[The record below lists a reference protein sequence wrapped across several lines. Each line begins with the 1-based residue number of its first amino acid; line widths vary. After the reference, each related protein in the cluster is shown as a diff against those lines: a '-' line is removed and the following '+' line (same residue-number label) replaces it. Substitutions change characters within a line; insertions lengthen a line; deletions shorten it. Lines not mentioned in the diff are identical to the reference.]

1 MYNREGWGDY
11 STASGG
17 LMKYDYKCEKC
28 GKTVE
33 IEKGMN
39 DPSPTKCPLCGEEG
53 LKRIYELS
61 GVVYKV
67 GGFYCHP

>member
-1 MYNREGWGDY
+1 
-11 STASGG
+11 
-17 LMKYDYKCEKC
+17 MKYDYKCEKC